1 MLPTNLFQKCDQ
13 MCGIL
18 GIIGKINKKD
28 KISAGRMAKAME
40 RRGPDGEAFFESDD
54 AVLGSRRLAIVDIE
68 KGIQPMS
75 SGNLTIIFN
84 GEIYNHKEL
93 RERLEAERIEFKT
106 CSDTE
111 VLLKLFEK
119 YGKECLEMLDGQF
132 AFAIWDSSEKELF
145 LARDRFGEKPLHYTR
160 TKDGDFIFASMPG
173 AILEHRKVNAEPD
186 LYSLGFFI
194 LQSFT
199 FAAGDAPLD
208 RSFFKEIKELPP
220 GHLMTVSG
228 KDQRIE
234 EWYRFETKEK
244 EFNLEEAAAKVRK
257 TLEHSIRKRVADEV
271 RTGVALSGG
280 IDSSIVAAI
289 ARDEDEKITAS
300 CISFDGDENDDLV
313 HARLLAE
320 EKYILLSETA
330 TTPERIRGIID
341 EMVDAMDAPHCM
353 IRQIGMLANYRKL
366 AEAGV
371 KVALVGEGADELF
384 FGYYHKF
391 PGFKADEKAISET
404 GTFREICG
412 RRLDATR
419 AIFTE
424 ETLGKMDFEHM
435 IDSLSSKF
443 EDFNSKDARRK
454 TQNFYLNYFLSTFL
468 IRANDRLGMYS
479 SIEVRLPF
487 LSKDMVELASEI
499 SPLLNIEDENEKR
512 VLREAFRDILPKDIA
527 ERRKAP
533 LPAAVNLHYHWE
545 ILAFL
550 RDSIKEADPA
560 VWKIF
565 RKERIEEMCNEFEQK
580 LNSLKDGAELV
591 KFRPLAQEF
600 QTLTIHM
607 FSMLTILRWHKRY
620 LSEDKTGEFQ
630 KLDKNKTSRYKKKS
644 IRMTV

>member
-1 MLPTNLFQKCDQ
+1 

-18 GIIGKINKKD
+18 GVIGKIDEKD
-28 KISAGRMAKAME
+28 KASARRMAKAME

-54 AVLGSRRLAIVDIE
+54 AILGSRRLAIVDIE
-68 KGIQPMS
+68 KGTQPMG
-75 SGNLTIIFN
+75 SGNLTMIFN
-84 GEIYNHKEL
+84 GEIYNYKEL
-93 RERLEAERIEFKT
+93 GEKLEDEGIEFKT
-106 CSDTE
+106 HSDTE

-132 AFAIWDSSEKELF
+132 AFAVWDSSKKELF

-160 TKDGDFIFASMPG
+160 TEDDFIFASTPG
-173 AILEHRKVNAEPD
+173 AILEHHKVNAEPD
-186 LYSLGFFI
+186 LYSLSFFI

-228 KDQRIE
+228 KEQKIE

-289 ARDEDEKITAS
+289 ARDEDENIVAS

-313 HARLLAE
+313 HARLLAK
-320 EKYILLSETA
+320 EKRIPLSETA

-353 IRQIGMLANYRKL
+353 IRQIGMLENYRKL
-366 AEAGV
+366 AETGV
-371 KVALVGEGADELF
+371 KVVLVGEGADELF

-391 PGFKADEKAISET
+391 PGFKADEETISEN
-404 GTFREICG
+404 GAFSEICR
-412 RRLDATR
+412 RRLDTVKE
-419 AIFTE
+419 IFTE
-424 ETLGKMDFEHM
+424 EYLGITDFENM
-435 IDSLSSKF
+435 IDSLNSKF
-443 EDFNSKDARRK
+443 EDFDSKDTKRK

-479 SIEVRLPF
+479 SIEARLPF
-487 LSKDMVELASEI
+487 LSKDVVELASEM
-499 SPLLNIEDENEKR
+499 SPLLNIENESEKR
-512 VLREAFRDILPKDIA
+512 VLRESFRDILPKEIA

-533 LPAAVNLHYHWE
+533 LPAAVNLQYHLE

-565 RKERIEEMCNEFEQK
+565 RKERIEGMCNEFEQK
-580 LNSLKDGAELV
+580 LDSLKDGADLV
-591 KFRPLAQEF
+591 KFRPLSQEF
-600 QTLTIHM
+600 QTLTIHV

-630 KLDKNKTSRYKKKS
+630 KLKPQPASTSNQRKLCKYQ
-644 IRMTV
+644 RNFCP